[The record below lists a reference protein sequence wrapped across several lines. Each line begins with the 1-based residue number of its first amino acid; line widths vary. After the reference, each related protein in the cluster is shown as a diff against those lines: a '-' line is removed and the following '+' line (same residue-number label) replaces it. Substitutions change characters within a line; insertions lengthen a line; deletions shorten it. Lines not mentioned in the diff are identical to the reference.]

1 MNRKGFTLIELLAV
15 IILIGLVATLIMPT
29 AINSL
34 KESKQK
40 SYEIFIEN
48 VKTAAANYYMECEN
62 GGTNIDCNINIL
74 DNTLKT
80 TFLSLASNGFLKGTS
95 VSKDETSVLN
105 VLDPR
110 NNNNLNYCEITI
122 TKKIED
128 VTLDNI
134 TSKKVTYT
142 VSPVLESGDNCP
154 SFYE

>member
-62 GGTNIDCNINIL
+62 GGTNIDCNKSGNFLTI
-74 DNTLKT
+74 T
-80 TFLSLASNGFLKGTS
+80 TSLGSLASNGFLKGTS
-95 VSKDETSVLN
+95 VKDDKSLLN

-110 NNNNLNYCEITI
+110 NNNNLNDCQITI
-122 TKKIED
+122 TKNNTY
-128 VTLDNI
+128 VTINNI

-142 VSPVLESGDNCP
+142 VSPKSGDNCP
-154 SFYE
+154 SDY

>member
-62 GGTNIDCNINIL
+62 GGTNIECNISG
-74 DNTLKT
+74 NTLTT
-80 TFLSLASNGFLKGTS
+80 TFYSLARNGFLKGTS
-95 VSKDETSVLN
+95 VKDDKSLLN

-110 NNNNLNYCEITI
+110 NNNNLNDCQITI
-122 TKKIED
+122 TKNNTY
-128 VTLDNI
+128 VTINNI

-142 VSPVLESGDNCP
+142 VSPKSGDNCP
-154 SFYE
+154 SDY

>member
-62 GGTNIDCNINIL
+62 GGTNIDCNISGNL
-74 DNTLKT
+74 LT
-80 TFLSLASNGFLKGTS
+80 TSLGSLASNGFLKGTS

-110 NNNNLNYCEITI
+110 NNNNLNGCEIEI
-122 TKKIED
+122 KKNIEV
-128 VTLDNI
+128 VTNESDNI